1 MYTDVI
7 SKKEVVHNDVKR
19 ETFEII
25 KISTDSNDTAVLLE
39 NVEFTFILKRYVDY
53 YGSFEE
59 ALKHIDEYADDEFYV
74 MTTDKKGYCISKPL
88 AYGTYIRK

>member
-7 SKKEVVHNDVKR
+7 SKKEIVHNDVKR
-19 ETFEII
+19 EPFEVINV
-25 KISTDSNDTAVLLE
+25 STDTNDTAVLLE
-39 NVEFTFILKRYVDY
+39 NVEFTVILKRYVDF

-59 ALKHIDEYADDEFYV
+59 ALKHTDEYADDEYYV
-74 MTTDKKGYCISKPL
+74 MTTDSKGYCVTKPL